1 MSKKMNMIPSYRYNN
16 GIFVYGVKLFR
27 LISFVMYG
35 FAIGW
40 INTHPSVPPYES
52 VGAFGGSLKFLT
64 YWNLL
69 TQFILFTLINYCD
82 FFLLSSDGTFK
93 HNQSSSVLI
102 KLRDIVHHGLALP
115 LGLFVVL
122 VYWMIFAIDPELIY
136 PIASRPYYP
145 EWLNQITHS
154 AIGITVL
161 VEEFAFYHPRD
172 DRKAFIALLTYIV
185 SYFIWVLYLGYVINY
200 WPYSVIRIIP
210 DPYKIPF
217 IVTFGPVFGFILNFT
232 QFLHNKQ
239 WPTPYQRPRKE
250 KRR

>member
-115 LGLFVVL
+115 LGLF
-122 VYWMIFAIDPELIY
+122 P
-136 PIASRPYYP
+136 
-145 EWLNQITHS
+145 Q
-154 AIGITVL
+154 
-161 VEEFAFYHPRD
+161 
-172 DRKAFIALLTYIV
+172 
-185 SYFIWVLYLGYVINY
+185 
-200 WPYSVIRIIP
+200 
-210 DPYKIPF
+210 
-217 IVTFGPVFGFILNFT
+217 T
-232 QFLHNKQ
+232 QD
-239 WPTPYQRPRKE
+239 T
-250 KRR
+250 